1 MPLEAE
7 LKFRV
12 EGFARVKEA
21 LREAGAELVSPESHE
36 RNAVLDNDAGEVGR
50 SGMLLRV
57 REYRGEVTVTVKE
70 PLMEGPVKKRAEHEL
85 KVNKSFA
92 DAVKLFG
99 AVGCHPVYEY
109 TKKREV
115 WKLGA
120 AVICLDTLHH
130 GTFVE
135 IEAGNEEAVFRAAEL
150 LGFSPGEGLKES
162 YAALEARLRFS
173 NS

>member
-1 MPLEAE
+1 MPVEAE
-7 LKFRV
+7 LKFLV
-12 EGFARVKEA
+12 EGFAEAKDA
-21 LREAGAELVSPESHE
+21 LRKAGAELISPESRE
-36 RNAVLDNDAGEVGR
+36 KNAVLDNEAGEVGR

-70 PLMEGPVKKRAEHEL
+70 PLMEGSVKKRAEHDL
-85 KVNKSFA
+85 KVDRSFA
-92 DAVKLFG
+92 DTVKLF
-99 AVGCHPVYEY
+99 AAFGCHPVYEY
-109 TKKREV
+109 WKQREV

-120 AVICLDTLHH
+120 AFICLDTLDY

-135 IEAGNEEAVFRAAEL
+135 IEAGNEEEVFRAAKV
-150 LGFSPGEGLKES
+150 LGFSPGEGIKES